1 MRRLSPLLIALALAV
16 LLGAAL
22 LLYPRLAALT
32 QRDALVQT
40 SDGSQAPD
48 SSQASDGSSQEQ
60 APQAAPDFTVTDQ
73 EGNQVSLS
81 DFQGQPVVLNF
92 WASWCGP
99 CQQEMPHFEE
109 AYQEYGQEIHFLMVN
124 LTGSRDETVET
135 AQAFIQENAY
145 SFPIYFDASY
155 SASIAYGVSGVPVT
169 YFIDAQGGLV
179 AWANGMLD
187 QDTLERGIGMIA
199 PA

>member
-32 QRDALVQT
+32 QRDALVQA
-40 SDGSQAPD
+40 SD
-48 SSQASDGSSQEQ
+48 SSQASDDSSQEQ
-60 APQAAPDFTVTDQ
+60 TPQAAPDFTVTDQ

-81 DFQGQPVVLNF
+81 DFLGKPVVLNF

-99 CQQEMPHFEE
+99 CKQEMPHFEE

-124 LTGSRDETVET
+124 LTDGIDETEES
-135 AQAFIQENAY
+135 AQAFIQENSY
-145 SFPIYFDASY
+145 SFPIYFDSSY
-155 SASIAYGVSGVPVT
+155 SAAIAYGVSGVPVT
-169 YFIDAQGGLV
+169 YFIDAQGGLI
-179 AWANGMLD
+179 AWANGMLSLE
-187 QDTLERGIGMIA
+187 TLEQGIGMIHSE
-199 PA
+199 

>member
-22 LLYPRLAALT
+22 LLYSRLAALT
-32 QRDALVQT
+32 QHDTLVQA
-40 SDGSQAPD
+40 SDGSQAD
-48 SSQASDGSSQEQ
+48 SSQTTDSSQEQ
-60 APQAAPDFTVTDQ
+60 SSQAAPDFTVTDQ

-81 DFQGQPVVLNF
+81 DFQGKPVVLNF

-99 CQQEMPHFEE
+99 CQQEMPHFEA

-124 LTGSRDETVET
+124 LTGSRDETEET

-145 SFPIYFDASY
+145 SFPIYFDTSY
-155 SASIAYGVSGVPVT
+155 SAAIAYGVSGVPVT

-179 AWANGMLD
+179 AWANGMLS
-187 QDTLERGIGMIA
+187 QETLEQGIGMIQSE
-199 PA
+199 